1 MSLIVLQ
8 RGRWGGHKYSWQSP
22 IYSHLGPRGNRG
34 GRIHM
39 YDGRVRYCDASW
51 QRHRRSDELSRFTCQ
66 RSGTTADL
74 DSLLYQTQGGTHEPS
89 ESVKWRRDSLQ
100 ALSHAGIGSLER
112 RGKKE
117 GVQIKRQRCFFFL
130 PSCRCRRRKA
140 GLKLI
145 LQCERKK
152 YI

>member
-1 MSLIVLQ
+1 M
-8 RGRWGGHKYSWQSP
+8 GKP
-22 IYSHLGPRGNRG
+22 IYSHLGPRGNCD

-39 YDGRVRYCDASW
+39 CDGRVRYCDASW
-51 QRHRRSDELSRFTCQ
+51 QPWAHRRSDELSRFTCQ
-66 RSGTTADL
+66 RFGRNADL

-117 GVQIKRQRCFFFL
+117 GVQIKRQRCFFSPL
-130 PSCRCRRRKA
+130 LQMQKEERRFEADLAVWIIKIYRYVYYFVK
-140 GLKLI
+140 
-145 LQCERKK
+145 
-152 YI
+152 